1 VTEAEEPR
9 QQVSTKE
16 ENSSHAMHSMQ
27 EKGFGFEILIAGHVP
42 VLPTLSFVTF
52 HKVFSHL
59 CALIPV

>member
-42 VLPTLSFVTF
+42 VLPNT
-52 HKVFSHL
+52 
-59 CALIPV
+59 